1 MIVTGQQSICDIFGV
16 APKTITEWQSD
27 GMPVHVQ
34 GGRGT
39 PSQYDTVACI
49 EWRVN
54 RLACGTDGYDLTTER
69 ARLAHH
75 QANIAALDEE
85 VKRKTLIPAEQVR
98 SKWQD
103 MLGSFRAHLLSMPTR
118 VAVACVGRDE
128 VMIEKSAREIVHQA
142 LDEMAR
148 GDGID

>member
-16 APKTITEWQSD
+16 APKTITEWQAD

-49 EWRVN
+49 EWRVS
-54 RLACGTDGYDLTTER
+54 RLACGPDAYDLTTER

-75 QANIAALDEE
+75 QANIAALDED
-85 VKRKTLIPAEQVR
+85 VKRKTLIPAELVK

-103 MLGSFRAHLLSMPTR
+103 MIASTRARLLSMPTR
-118 VAVACVGRDE
+118 IAASCVGRDE
-128 VMIEKSAREIVHQA
+128 VEIEHLAREIVNQS
-142 LDEMAR
+142 LDELAR
-148 GDGID
+148 GNGVD